1 MAKKKVAEV
10 VVVTDE
16 GDEDAHD
23 KDGLDE
29 INAPSTLIPV
39 SKKEK
44 ERLLASWRL
53 TLLIAGR
60 GMRHGENYQL
70 SPWEEIEE

>member
-1 MAKKKVAEV
+1 MAKKKATE
-10 VVVTDE
+10 VVTDE

-23 KDGLDE
+23 KDDLNIDV
-29 INAPSTLIPV
+29 PSKLIPV

-70 SPWEEIEE
+70 SPWEEIDP

>member
-1 MAKKKVAEV
+1 MAKKKVIEA
-10 VVVTDE
+10 VTDQ
-16 GDEDAHD
+16 GDEDLHD
-23 KDGLDE
+23 KDDLNIDV
-29 INAPSTLIPV
+29 PSKLIPV

-70 SPWEEIEE
+70 SPWEEIDL

>member
-1 MAKKKVAEV
+1 MAKKKVIE
-10 VVVTDE
+10 VVTDE

-23 KDGLDE
+23 KDDLSIDV
-29 INAPSTLIPV
+29 PSKMIPV

-44 ERLLASWRL
+44 ERLLASYRL

-60 GMRHGENYQL
+60 GMRHKENYYL
-70 SPWEEIEE
+70 PVWEDDENHD